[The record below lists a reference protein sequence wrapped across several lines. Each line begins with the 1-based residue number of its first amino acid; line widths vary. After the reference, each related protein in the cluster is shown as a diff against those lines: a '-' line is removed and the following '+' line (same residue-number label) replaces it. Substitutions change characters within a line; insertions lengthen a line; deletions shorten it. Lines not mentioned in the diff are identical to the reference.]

1 MAYSTADVAS
11 AYHQLAAKQIKLTN
25 LMPFTDWLP
34 RKIPLLGM
42 RVSWNAIWHHRLAI
56 EIACQFSENGDYG
69 TYIKELQ
76 SYYKEYKKLY
86 STLPLVSNK
95 SISHYIGQC
104 ALDCLMCVPDKKH
117 IITLSR
123 IFSKVAKDGA
133 FTEGGHYSKYVTDCF
148 DRTENLFKG
157 WYTSHK
163 PGSVLREH
171 HHDIVDSLAKVKRWQ
186 RLITDTRGVMA
197 VIGDGWHETVD
208 PTDEDGSF
216 YYKDM
221 TIYRKDKW
229 LAVKNHRQN
238 GFSLHQQAHCDEIL
252 IAHEGDWLIKGAGMP
267 SYKEVMSHPFKWRR
281 PRNHFFSETNWDIW
295 VLWRH
300 RIPELSWKNEVALDR
315 LVKIDGNTLTITERP
330 EKRTLRFPGDR
341 NTLSETF
348 TLRDKASSDEKEKI
362 KWTYSKFTFGVEGV
376 NIELLKDDVVCA
388 ATTYGNEKTI
398 PVLRVKGEDIITR
411 ITAHDK

>member
-1 MAYSTADVAS
+1 MPSTAVVANT
-11 AYHQLAAKQIKLTN
+11 YHQLAAKQIKLTN

-56 EIACQFSENGDYG
+56 EICCQFSENGDYG

-86 STLPLVSNK
+86 STMPLCSNK

-104 ALDCLMCVPDKKH
+104 ALDCLLCIPNKKH
-117 IITLSR
+117 IITLTK
-123 IFSKVAKDGA
+123 IFNKVAKDGS

-148 DRTENLFKG
+148 DRVENLFEG
-157 WYTSHK
+157 WYGHHSDGVLQQSHK
-163 PGSVLREH
+163 
-171 HHDIVDSLAKVKRWQ
+171 DIVSSLNKVKRWQ
-186 RLITDTRGVMA
+186 QLISDTDGVMA
-197 VIGDGWHETVD
+197 VIGDGWHETVT
-208 PTDEDGSF
+208 PIEEDGAF

-238 GFSLHQQAHCDEIL
+238 KFSLHQHPHCDEIL
-252 IAHEGDWLIKGAGMP
+252 IAHKNDWLIKGTGMP
-267 SYKEVMSHPFKWRR
+267 SYKDVMAHPFKWRR

-300 RIPELSWKNEVALDR
+300 RINDMGWSSEMTNGRFVE
-315 LVKIDGNTLTITERP
+315 IDDNTLTITD
-330 EKRTLRFPGDR
+330 KGKKTLRFPG
-341 NTLSETF
+341 THELLSV
-348 TLRDKASSDEKEKI
+348 DEEQKI
-362 KWTYSKFTFGVEGV
+362 KWTYSKFTFVVEGI
-376 NIELLKDDVVCA
+376 NIELLKDDAVCA
-388 ATTYGNEKTI
+388 ATTYGNEQII
-398 PVLRVKGEDIITR
+398 PVLRIKGENIITR
-411 ITAHDK
+411 ITVND